1 VDNEKEKYYI
11 QIILDGL
18 FKVDEDIK
26 DYVLENLSRCIT
38 EILQTDGII
47 SSKSDLNIIS
57 EIEVLYSTYKD
68 DIIN

>member
-1 VDNEKEKYYI
+1 MDNEKEKYYI